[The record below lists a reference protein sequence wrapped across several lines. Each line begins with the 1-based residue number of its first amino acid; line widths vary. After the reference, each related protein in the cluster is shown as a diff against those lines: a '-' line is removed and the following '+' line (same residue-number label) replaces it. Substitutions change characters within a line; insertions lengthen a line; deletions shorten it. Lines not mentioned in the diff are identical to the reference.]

1 MRETE
6 GERVINKQQ
15 LMHEDNEKKNKQIG
29 ADRS

>member
-15 LMHEDNEKKNKQIG
+15 LMHEDSERKNKQKG
-29 ADRS
+29 PDRS